1 MSLKPYSS
9 VSAFIAHYRALR
21 VGSGEGGGGIAAA
34 PLPAADTQEVLA
46 EGERLLGELSEAER
60 AALGLAQPGLA
71 AGSEGRPAAAGLPS
85 DPASRRRARAELRL
99 HRVLAAHGLLAS

>member
-21 VGSGEGGGGIAAA
+21 AASGEGGGEAAV
-34 PLPAADTQEVLA
+34 LPAGRTQEVL
-46 EGERLLGELSEAER
+46 EEIERLLGELSEAER
-60 AALGLAQPGLA
+60 DALGLAQPGQA

-85 DPASRRRARAELRL
+85 DPASRRRARAELKL
-99 HRVLAAHGLLAS
+99 HRVLTAHGLLTS